1 MTPPTT
7 LHGVLRAR
15 RSGFTLIELLIVVII
30 IGILLAVGVPAYLSY
45 QAKAKDRAAQAQL
58 TTAFKALSA
67 AKVDYNGN
75 LPSTAS
81 SMLATARQDE
91 PNMSFISGVAT
102 SATAGKINV
111 NLSAGTLTLSTVSQS
126 GKTLTLTA
134 TSGDNYSQPTYG
146 VQAPLTDTQVAD
158 AMLNK
163 VAAAAPNYR
172 SANGNTWT
180 GMTTAVLQASYDSS
194 IDSAVWVKS
203 ANAIGYCAQYAYGTS
218 GTRRVDQTGAI
229 VAGACP

>member
-1 MTPPTT
+1 MTSPTR

-30 IGILLAVGVPAYLSY
+30 IGILIAVGVPAYLTY

-91 PNMSFISGVAT
+91 PNMSFISGLA
-102 SATAGKINV
+102 STAAQGKINV
-111 NLSAGTLTLSTVSQS
+111 NLAAGTLTLSTLSQS

-163 VAAAAPNYR
+163 VAGAATAYY
-172 SANGNTWT
+172 SANFSTWT
-180 GMTTAVLQASYDSS
+180 GMTTPVLRANYDSS
-194 IDSAVWVKS
+194 IDSAVLVNI
-203 ANAIGYCAQYAYGTS
+203 ANASSYCAQFSYGTS